1 MITPKASQ
9 RIENLPTD
17 QISTPRI
24 YPENG
29 QTDLTSEP
37 LPISENVIPEKST
50 PVQSAEN
57 HEKENERM
65 AENIEKETP
74 AGPRIAETNK
84 AAAVADLFRRII
96 AHAKAKDFAAAESL
110 REELMDIDPMA
121 LNEIITSAE
130 IIEQEKKESM
140 AQGHLTVWADLY
152 RAISKEEGNAL
163 YYAMKEASYFN
174 DQPLFTQG
182 DRNSNLYFVN
192 QGQLKMLCSHD
203 GRETLVKTLNP
214 GDILGIDTFFSD
226 SFCTTTV
233 SPFSMAKVNY
243 LEKKVLQAWKE
254 KFPALETKLNRYC
267 LKYEKTQDVL
277 KKKGLDRRVQRR
289 FRIEGKAS
297 LQILGASGA
306 SVGKPF
312 RGIVSDISASG
323 LACIVKLTK
332 KEIGQLL
339 LGRSMELK
347 LSLAVK
353 GTNRAIG
360 QVGTVVAVSAPP
372 FDDYYLHV
380 KFHQML
386 DGGLVRELA
395 TTHSEKAA

>member
-1 MITPKASQ
+1 
-9 RIENLPTD
+9 
-17 QISTPRI
+17 
-24 YPENG
+24 
-29 QTDLTSEP
+29 
-37 LPISENVIPEKST
+37 
-50 PVQSAEN
+50 
-57 HEKENERM
+57 
-65 AENIEKETP
+65 
-74 AGPRIAETNK
+74 
-84 AAAVADLFRRII
+84 
-96 AHAKAKDFAAAESL
+96 
-110 REELMDIDPMA
+110 
-121 LNEIITSAE
+121 
-130 IIEQEKKESM
+130 
-140 AQGHLTVWADLY
+140 
-152 RAISKEEGNAL
+152 
-163 YYAMKEASYFN
+163 
-174 DQPLFTQG
+174 
-182 DRNSNLYFVN
+182 
-192 QGQLKMLCSHD
+192 
-203 GRETLVKTLNP
+203 
-214 GDILGIDTFFSD
+214 
-226 SFCTTTV
+226 
-233 SPFSMAKVNY
+233 
-243 LEKKVLQAWKE
+243 
-254 KFPALETKLNRYC
+254 
-267 LKYEKTQDVL
+267 
-277 KKKGLDRRVQRR
+277 VQRR